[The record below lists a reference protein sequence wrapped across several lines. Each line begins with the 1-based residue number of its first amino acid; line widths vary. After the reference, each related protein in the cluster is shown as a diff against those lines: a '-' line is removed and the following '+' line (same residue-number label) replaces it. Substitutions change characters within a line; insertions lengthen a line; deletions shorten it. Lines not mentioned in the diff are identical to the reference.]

1 MAELTL
7 TQPPQTVSLDD
18 KAGPW
23 LMNLDLRRVP
33 TTQVTEG
40 IPGPRLSVQLM
51 WFPLNTCSPSG
62 SLESADVP
70 RRSRL
75 HCSNSMLGVRSVCG
89 TPWGG
94 ALEAPPGL
102 PQTHPMHPFP
112 LWVLVCPLFAV
123 SNQSHEFRDS

>member
-7 TQPPQTVSLDD
+7 TQPPQTVSLED

-51 WFPLNTCSPSG
+51 WFPLNTCSPSR

-70 RRSRL
+70 RSQL

-94 ALEAPPGL
+94 GSGSTTWSPPDSPHAPLPSVGPGL
-102 PQTHPMHPFP
+102 
-112 LWVLVCPLFAV
+112 PLFAV